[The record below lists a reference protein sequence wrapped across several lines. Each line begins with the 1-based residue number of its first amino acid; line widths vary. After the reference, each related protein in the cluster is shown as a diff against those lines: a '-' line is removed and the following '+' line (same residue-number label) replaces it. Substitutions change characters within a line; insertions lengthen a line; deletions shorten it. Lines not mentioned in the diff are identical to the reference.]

1 MTYDTSEPSFRFAYS
16 NGNKH
21 INISFEADT
30 WPEALE
36 EFTTF
41 IGAAYGY
48 SIKEQVAIKEGP
60 FRNSSEAWTG
70 PIFNEEML

>member
-1 MTYDTSEPSFRFAYS
+1 MYDTTGPSFRFAYS

-36 EFTTF
+36 EFTSL

-48 SIKEQVAIKEGP
+48 SIKDQVAIKQSP
-60 FRNSSEAWTG
+60 YRVNSESWTG
-70 PIFNEEML
+70 PVFNEDML